1 MRVWERA
8 AKSHTEVRVE
18 DVRRGP
24 RSDRCCL
31 VTRAAFDW
39 KVLAWFVAIRVRRQ
53 LSTRTRVVGGQARV
67 ARRCLFL
74 GSRSSQ
80 LQSMRASLRTPATR
94 TSQDS
99 HACTSLPGQL
109 PTPRPLLCNL
119 RFARAHVLRE
129 LSIRRRLIAGPR
141 FPLVLAISSTFRLF
155 LLPVFPSTSTPSCRC
170 SSCRPY
176 TPPCRL
182 APRPKSHAEAFTVNQ
197 PCTVRNFRTPPPR
210 PSPGIAAPNSTPAG
224 KRTSSVRYP
233 YPLLSPHLC
242 PRPRRRFPSHCH
254 RPPPA
259 GASPTNRPSEPV
271 DQRWQSKSVRTSIQP
286 TSSPCSSP

>member
-1 MRVWERA
+1 MFVG
-8 AKSHTEVRVE
+8 
-18 DVRRGP
+18 GP

-197 PCTVRNFRTPPPR
+197 PCTVRNFRTPSTSPVARHRSTQLNARRQAYIEREIPISSPLTAPL
-210 PSPGIAAPNSTPAG
+210 PS
-224 KRTSSVRYP
+224 SSP
-233 YPLLSPHLC
+233 S
-242 PRPRRRFPSHCH
+242 FPQSL
-254 RPPPA
+254 PPPA
-259 GASPTNRPSEPV
+259 
-271 DQRWQSKSVRTSIQP
+271 
-286 TSSPCSSP
+286 PCWRIPYQQAQ